1 MQTNDYKQ
9 PSEHVH
15 VRILI
20 VDIEHNDEKSIKHIW
35 DGAAADVDRY
45 FINSL

>member
-1 MQTNDYKQ
+1 MITSNQVNICIA
-9 PSEHVH
+9 S
-15 VRILI
+15 ILI
-20 VDIEHNDEKSIKHIW
+20 VDIEHNDEKSIKHIL